1 MPPTRQFSNT
11 WTVPAL
17 CAVCLL
23 VAVSTLHAQV
33 NFVEIGAQRGIA
45 PYQMAAGQG
54 GGVAA
59 ADFDNDGDIDFFV
72 PTADGT
78 PHQLYRNLGNGVFQE
93 IAAARGLALTERG
106 RGALWFD
113 YDGDNRLD
121 LLVTRDC
128 FETSCNGSMLRLYR
142 QSPNGSFIDV
152 TSPAGLSE
160 TGLTTIMHRGG
171 AAAADLNGDG
181 WLDLVTAVWQGPLR
195 LWLNQGNGRFSDVTA
210 ASGISTGFRGHWQPV
225 IVDLDG
231 DGRLDIYVS
240 VDFSQNRLW
249 RGTGASG
256 GVPRFT
262 DVAASANCD
271 NAMNDMGVALGDYDE
286 DGDPDLYV
294 TNIFTNLFYNIL
306 LRNDSTS
313 GKAGFAER
321 SMPAG
326 VRNGG
331 WGWGTTFFDVNN
343 DTFLDLV
350 ETNGWEQAQWLQ
362 PPRLY
367 VNNSQSPPKFI
378 DFASSAGFT
387 QDAWG
392 SSIVAFD
399 ADRDGAL
406 DLLHTVS
413 GGNLELFQSQLSA
426 GTGNRHYLVI
436 RPRQTTAPAS
446 RNARAIGARV
456 RVEFTDQTG
465 SRTLTRWI
473 TAGISFLGQEPAEAH
488 FGLGGATSAIK
499 VTVFWPNGSE
509 TAFCNVPTDD
519 VLTLTPTSLTNPG
532 ARPVGTLCSAPPPSG
547 RELRVPK

>member
-1 MPPTRQFSNT
+1 MIATRQPLHFTTTS
-11 WTVPAL
+11 L
-17 CAVCLL
+17 LFAVCVLAASSAL
-23 VAVSTLHAQV
+23 QAQI

-45 PYQMAAGQG
+45 PYQMADGQG

-59 ADFDNDGDIDFFV
+59 ADFDDDGDVDFFV
-72 PTADGT
+72 PTAEGT

-142 QSPNGSFIDV
+142 QSPNGTFSDV
-152 TSPAGLSE
+152 TTPAGLTE

-181 WLDLVTAVWQGPLR
+181 WLDLVTAVWQGPMR

-210 ASGISTGFRGHWQPV
+210 ASGLSLGFRGHWQPV
-225 IVDLDG
+225 IADLDG
-231 DGRLDIYVS
+231 DGRLDIYVA
-240 VDFSQNRLW
+240 VDFAENRLW

-262 DVAASANCD
+262 DVAAAANCD

-306 LRNDSTS
+306 LRNDSS
-313 GKAGFAER
+313 AGNAAFAER
-321 SMPAG
+321 SMQAA

-331 WGWGTTFFDVNN
+331 WGWGTTFFDINN

-350 ETNGWEQAQWLQ
+350 ETNGWEQPQWLQ

-367 VNNSQSPPKFI
+367 VNNSQSPPKFL
-378 DFASSAGFT
+378 DLASTAGFT
-387 QDAWG
+387 QEAWG
-392 SSIVAFD
+392 SSIVAVD

-426 GTGNRHYLVI
+426 GTGSRHYLVI

-456 RVEFTDQTG
+456 TVEFSG
-465 SRTLTRWI
+465 RTLTRWI

-488 FGLGGATSAIK
+488 FGLGGATSIDK
-499 VTVFWPNGSE
+499 VTVFWPDGSE
-509 TAFCNVPTDD
+509 TAFCDVPGDD
-519 VLTLTPTSLTNPG
+519 VLTLTPTSLTDPG
-532 ARPVGTLCSAPPPSG
+532 ARAVGTLCSAPPPSG
-547 RELRVPK
+547 RELRIPK